1 MGLISMEDIIEEI
14 VGNIFDEKDFSTIGI
29 RKTSERS
36 YKIRGDVNIRDINRE
51 LDIEIPDN
59 VSSTIAGYIIDKTE
73 SFPNVGQVFSFDGI
87 IYEIINKNKNQITQI
102 HLTLPSKNSN
112 PPA

>member
-29 RKTSERS
+29 RRLENNIFR
-36 YKIRGDVNIRDINRE
+36 IRGDVNIRDINRE
-51 LDIEIPDN
+51 LDIAIPEGS
-59 VSSTIAGYIIDKTE
+59 SSTIAGYIIDQTE
-73 SFPNVGQVFSFDGI
+73 SFPDVGQIFAYDGI

-102 HLTLPSKNSN
+102 KLTLPKKITTH
-112 PPA
+112 